1 MWDPPVSVTEC
12 ARSPHIQ
19 ERATRASPHVDGRRP
34 AEPQP
39 IAGNT
44 AALSVVLEHALRAAA
59 KTSCPSPSI
68 WSKPGRATAP

>member
-1 MWDPPVSVTEC
+1 MTAVSMSYAFRHPTSMPIPFLLTAV
-12 ARSPHIQ
+12 Q
-19 ERATRASPHVDGRRP
+19 FV
-34 AEPQP
+34 QP